1 MSVQIQSEFFSD
13 IDADVHFDANI
24 GAMTYFTIG
33 GNVDALVK
41 PHSIEALSL
50 LLQKCHNAS
59 IPFRVLGK
67 GANLLIDD
75 IGVDGVVVKLDH
87 DCFTTCTFNRE
98 DSSGTMQSMGGAD
111 LSKTVMETA
120 RNGLHG
126 LQAMAGIP
134 ASIGGAIRMNA
145 GGKYG
150 SISDTL
156 STITTLT
163 TSGEIVTHQAS
174 DLGFEYRKSNI
185 SDPIILSATFQLIPD
200 DPIKIREGV
209 KEIFAWKKARQP
221 LADTSAGCAFK
232 NPIDEEGQHIS
243 AGELIDDAGL
253 KGFTIGGAQVSMQH
267 ANFITTTENGTAK
280 DVLVLMNEI
289 RKRVL
294 DHSGIELQK
303 EVVVWS
309 RDSEGNS

>member
-98 DSSGTMQSMGGAD
+98 DSSETMQSMSGAD

>member
-87 DCFTTCTFNRE
+87 GCFTTCTFNRE
-98 DSSGTMQSMGGAD
+98 DSSGTMQSMSGAD

>member
-13 IDADVHFDANI
+13 IDADYIFDAHI

>member
-1 MSVQIQSEFFSD
+1 MI
-13 IDADVHFDANI
+13 
-24 GAMTYFTIG
+24 
-33 GNVDALVK
+33 
-41 PHSIEALSL
+41 L
-50 LLQKCHNAS
+50 LKLEKES
-59 IPFRVLGK
+59 KRFLLG
-67 GANLLIDD
+67 
-75 IGVDGVVVKLDH
+75 
-87 DCFTTCTFNRE
+87 
-98 DSSGTMQSMGGAD
+98 
-111 LSKTVMETA
+111 
-120 RNGLHG
+120 
-126 LQAMAGIP
+126 
-134 ASIGGAIRMNA
+134 
-145 GGKYG
+145 
-150 SISDTL
+150 
-156 STITTLT
+156 
-163 TSGEIVTHQAS
+163 
-174 DLGFEYRKSNI
+174 
-185 SDPIILSATFQLIPD
+185 
-200 DPIKIREGV
+200 
-209 KEIFAWKKARQP
+209 KKARQP

>member
-87 DCFTTCTFNRE
+87 DCFTKCTFNRE
-98 DSSGTMQSMGGAD
+98 DSSGTMQSMSGAD

>member
-33 GNVDALVK
+33 GNVDAFVK

-87 DCFTTCTFNRE
+87 DCFTTSTFNRE
-98 DSSGTMQSMGGAD
+98 DSSGTMQSMSGAD

>member
-13 IDADVHFDANI
+13 IDADYIFDAHI

-98 DSSGTMQSMGGAD
+98 DSSGTMQSMSGAD

>member
-1 MSVQIQSEFFSD
+1 M
-13 IDADVHFDANI
+13 
-24 GAMTYFTIG
+24 
-33 GNVDALVK
+33 
-41 PHSIEALSL
+41 
-50 LLQKCHNAS
+50 
-59 IPFRVLGK
+59 
-67 GANLLIDD
+67 
-75 IGVDGVVVKLDH
+75 
-87 DCFTTCTFNRE
+87 
-98 DSSGTMQSMGGAD
+98 
-111 LSKTVMETA
+111 
-120 RNGLHG
+120 
-126 LQAMAGIP
+126 
-134 ASIGGAIRMNA
+134 
-145 GGKYG
+145 
-150 SISDTL
+150 
-156 STITTLT
+156 
-163 TSGEIVTHQAS
+163 
-174 DLGFEYRKSNI
+174 
-185 SDPIILSATFQLIPD
+185 SATFQLIPD

>member
-1 MSVQIQSEFFSD
+1 
-13 IDADVHFDANI
+13 
-24 GAMTYFTIG
+24 
-33 GNVDALVK
+33 
-41 PHSIEALSL
+41 
-50 LLQKCHNAS
+50 
-59 IPFRVLGK
+59 
-67 GANLLIDD
+67 
-75 IGVDGVVVKLDH
+75 
-87 DCFTTCTFNRE
+87 
-98 DSSGTMQSMGGAD
+98 
-111 LSKTVMETA
+111 
-120 RNGLHG
+120 
-126 LQAMAGIP
+126 
-134 ASIGGAIRMNA
+134 
-145 GGKYG
+145 
-150 SISDTL
+150 DTL